1 MIIVLIFKA
10 LIIEGFEDNN
20 IVNIIFNENE
30 QDKTKGNLSF
40 DYKLDIE
47 IDETQPFIKLSLISE
62 HIVDDEEEAIE
73 EHIDDIVQEEL
84 NEDKVLSKLSKVLKL
99 FSKYKR

>member
-1 MIIVLIFKA
+1 MTVKDRFKA

-47 IDETQPFIKLSLISE
+47 IDETQPFIELSLISE
-62 HIVDDEEEAIE
+62 DIVDDEEAIE

-84 NEDKVLSKLSKVLKL
+84 NEDKVLSKLSRVIKL